1 MSETWKI
8 HRKSKLHIAR
18 LTVWRLGT
26 EVLWMKR
33 VTSTWVHEGWLSQRW
48 NMVPP
53 SLPPQFL
60 SRGAVSWHDRNR
72 YKPCDQIRCHTQQSH
87 TRLSTFFEGVTGLMC
102 ERLPLLC
109 EGEFWEEA
117 ELINPCLPLIPQPS
131 TISFSPN
138 HRHLLTWNQ
147 PVNFSQSRLPFL
159 PLPSLMV
166 VLALPTLKP
175 PPLQPPRS
183 GHSCAS
189 FVSHRKK
196 EGELWLTIA
205 DWEQT
210 FFVCGDWD
218 GECETHSFLLL
229 RKLSTWLRSCM
240 SHYLFSLR
248 LIYFSAGHF
257 PLCFHCWLL
266 PQSIANMNSRCSKPH
281 PTPHPALR
289 CHSFQTTPNFLNPLL
304 FEPLVRSS
312 SALYL

>member
-1 MSETWKI
+1 MSEAWKI
-8 HRKSKLHIAR
+8 HRKSQLHIAQ

-26 EVLWMKR
+26 EVLRGWKESHPPECMNDDSHSGETWFLPCPFSEEVQSHGMIGIDTSL
-33 VTSTWVHEGWLSQRW
+33 VTKLDATH
-48 NMVPP
+48 N
-53 SLPPQFL
+53 
-60 SRGAVSWHDRNR
+60 N
-72 YKPCDQIRCHTQQSH
+72 H

-117 ELINPCLPLIPQPS
+117 ELVNPRLPLIPQPS

-138 HRHLLTWNQ
+138 HRHHLLTWNQ

-159 PLPSLMV
+159 LLQSLMV

-196 EGELWLTIA
+196 EVELWLTIA

-210 FFVCGDWD
+210 LFVCGDWD
-218 GECETHSFLLL
+218 GGCETHSFLLL
-229 RKLSTWLRSCM
+229 RKLSTWLCSCM

-266 PQSIANMNSRCSKPH
+266 PQSVPNMNSRCLNTPLCFALPQPSDH
-281 PTPHPALR
+281 PQ
-289 CHSFQTTPNFLNPLL
+289 F
-304 FEPLVRSS
+304 FESTFVWA
-312 SALYL
+312 SA